1 MPSGLLDFI
10 NASRPSEASEENL
23 LKCVSLPRV
32 TVYYACRRPCPCR
45 ELNPAQL
52 YHPPRK
58 GIITGPRQRTR
69 SPLCPR
75 GPHCRPSVLAPSD
88 QPPAW
93 PLLRGDR
100 SCSLSLGPRALPST
114 LQLFSRH
121 AGDGAPWL
129 SSEPLTGCSATL
141 ACARIRRWLL
151 PVAFCMRAECTP
163 WYPGTKPG
171 LQHIGGP

>member
-1 MPSGLLDFI
+1 MPLGLLDLI

-23 LKCVSLPRV
+23 LKCVFLPQV
-32 TVYYACRRPCPCR
+32 TVYYTCRRPVPA

-52 YHPPRK
+52 YRPPRK
-58 GIITGPRQRTR
+58 GIITGPGQRTR

-75 GPHCRPSVLAPSD
+75 GPHCWLSVLAPSD
-88 QPPAW
+88 RPPAW
-93 PLLRGDR
+93 PLLCGDR

-129 SSEPLTGCSATL
+129 SSEPLTSCRAML
-141 ACARIRRWLL
+141 ACAHIRRKLL
-151 PVAFCMRAECTP
+151 PVAFCMKAECTP